1 MAERKISYLARN
13 YDDYRNAILDITR
26 KYYGDVFDNMND
38 ASVGS
43 WIVDIVSD
51 IGDNLSYNIDRAYQ
65 ETSIDSANDVNSLF
79 DMARTS
85 GCKITGKKAA
95 IVEVELS
102 CELPLNRQ
110 GTTSDGDLSQADESY
125 APIVKRGTLFS
136 TGLQTFELS
145 EDVDF
150 SKQFNDEGISNRQ
163 IIPTRDSNGN
173 IISYLYKKLAIATA
187 GQSKVYKKI
196 VTNSDLV
203 PFMEVQLEDA
213 DILGVESIIVKE
225 GTTIVDDPSID
236 EFYVD
241 EEEYVDKKSYSD
253 FGGNK
258 VSRFFEVDN
267 LAEQY
272 RYGYEIEMGDKYYNP
287 RWEVAEMT
295 YIEMG
300 EGLKGDYEV
309 YNYGEVINKSAYE
322 SKSDEE
328 KKDYE
333 PWADYSEKT
342 GAGTRKINVYNLLNV
357 TIPLNV
363 YRGLTKEEQARY
375 VVNWY
380 VYKKVSQYQGTIDGH
395 TYNTPYQ
402 YVNKVEDSNGNRLYP
417 NDIISAEEYNDLGV
431 YQEGEEEKESTRTI
445 FEAVPARY
453 VVRGDWKRVKNKFV
467 TEYTNTWAL
476 KIIFGKG
483 LKNQYGEIPVSAR
496 EFTKYMMC
504 RMEANDYM
512 GVLPDANSTM
522 YILYRVG
529 GGEQSNIAP
538 DTLTNFIYKNIEIG
552 GNCDD
557 NYDATKKRKVLD
569 SLKVTN
575 TTPSYGGKDEPSF
588 EEMRWLIKYNNA
600 SQNRCVTLHDY
611 YARIMTLPAKYGC
624 PFRCGIVEENNKVII
639 YMLGIDQDGRLRSE
653 LAEQVATNI
662 KNYLSK
668 YRMINDLVEMRS
680 GKIINLAFDVDIFV
694 DKTYDKGEV
703 VKRVI
708 DLIYD
713 YMDVRKHKM
722 GEDVFVGD
730 IEKEIS
736 KLDGVQNLI
745 ELRVYNKVGSYD
757 GYSDNETTQ
766 ELMSYDEC
774 GKLYDEDRNDLD
786 ERRIDL
792 KKSDKI
798 LFTESNS
805 MFEIKYKEKDIRVNV
820 KQRS

>member
-13 YDDYRNAILDITR
+13 YDDYRNAILDITK

-51 IGDNLSYNIDRAYQ
+51 IADNLSYNIDRAYQ

-110 GTTSDGDLSQADESY
+110 GSTSDGDLSQADESY

-150 SKQFNDEGISNRQ
+150 SKQFNDDGISNRQ

-295 YIEMG
+295 YVEVG
-300 EGLKGDYEV
+300 SATKSDYSV
-309 YNYGEVINKSAYE
+309 YNYAKVITKSAYDALT
-322 SKSDEE
+322 DEE

-333 PWADYSEKT
+333 PWADYSEET
-342 GAGTRKINVYNLLNV
+342 GAGTRKINVYNLPNV

-375 VVNWY
+375 VVNYY
-380 VYKKVSQYQGTIDGH
+380 VYKKVSQQQNGDYNVPYEY
-395 TYNTPYQ
+395 YNTQ
-402 YVNKVEDSNGNRLYP
+402 YP
-417 NDIISAEEYNDLGV
+417 NNVISAEEYNGLRNED
-431 YQEGEEEKESTRTI
+431 EKVI

-529 GGEQSNIAP
+529 GGEQSNIATG
-538 DTLTNFIYKNIEIG
+538 TLTNFIYKNIEIG

-611 YARIMTLPAKYGC
+611 YARIMMLPAKYGC
-624 PFRCGIVEENNKVII
+624 PFRCGIVEENNKVIV

-653 LAEQVATNI
+653 LAEQVAINI

-766 ELMSYDEC
+766 ELMTYDEC

>member
-13 YDDYRNAILDITR
+13 YDDYRNAILDITK

-51 IGDNLSYNIDRAYQ
+51 IADNLSYNIDRAYQ

-110 GTTSDGDLSQADESY
+110 GSTSDGDLSQADESY

-295 YIEMG
+295 YVEVG
-300 EGLKGDYEV
+300 SATKSDYSV
-309 YNYGEVINKSAYE
+309 YNYAKVIIKSAYDALT
-322 SKSDEE
+322 DEE

-333 PWADYSEKT
+333 PWADYSEET
-342 GAGTRKINVYNLLNV
+342 GAGTHKINVYNLPNV

-363 YRGLTKEEQARY
+363 YRGFTKEEQARY
-375 VVNWY
+375 VVNYY
-380 VYKKVSQYQGTIDGH
+380 VYKKVSQQQNGDYNVPYEY
-395 TYNTPYQ
+395 YNTQ
-402 YVNKVEDSNGNRLYP
+402 YP
-417 NDIISAEEYNDLGV
+417 NNVISAEEYNGLRNED
-431 YQEGEEEKESTRTI
+431 EKVI

-529 GGEQSNIAP
+529 GGEQSNIATG
-538 DTLTNFIYKNIEIG
+538 TLTNFIYKNIEIG

-611 YARIMTLPAKYGC
+611 YARIMMLPAKYGC
-624 PFRCGIVEENNKVII
+624 PFRCGIVEENNKVIV

-653 LAEQVATNI
+653 LAEQVAINI

-766 ELMSYDEC
+766 EIMSYDEC

>member
-13 YDDYRNAILDITR
+13 YDDYRNAILDITK

-51 IGDNLSYNIDRAYQ
+51 IADNLSYNIDRAYQ

-110 GTTSDGDLSQADESY
+110 GSTSDGDLSQADESY

-295 YIEMG
+295 YVEVG
-300 EGLKGDYEV
+300 SATKSDYSV
-309 YNYGEVINKSAYE
+309 YNYAKVITKSAYDALT
-322 SKSDEE
+322 DEE

-333 PWADYSEKT
+333 PWADYSEET
-342 GAGTRKINVYNLLNV
+342 GAGTHKINVYNLPNV

-375 VVNWY
+375 VVNYY
-380 VYKKVSQYQGTIDGH
+380 VYKKVSQQQNGDYNVPYEY
-395 TYNTPYQ
+395 YNTQ
-402 YVNKVEDSNGNRLYP
+402 YP
-417 NDIISAEEYNDLGV
+417 NNVISAEEYNGLRNED
-431 YQEGEEEKESTRTI
+431 EKVI

-529 GGEQSNIAP
+529 GGEQSNIATG
-538 DTLTNFIYKNIEIG
+538 TLTNFIYKNIEIG

-611 YARIMTLPAKYGC
+611 YARIMMLPAKYGC
-624 PFRCGIVEENNKVII
+624 PFRCGIVEENNKVIV

-653 LAEQVATNI
+653 LAEQVAINI

-766 ELMSYDEC
+766 EIMSYDEC
-774 GKLYDEDRNDLD
+774 GKLYDEDRNELD

>member
-1 MAERKISYLARN
+1 MSERRISYLARN
-13 YDDYRNAILDITR
+13 YEDYRNAILDITK
-26 KYYGDVFDNMND
+26 KYYNDVYDNLND

-51 IGDNLSYNIDRAYQ
+51 IADNLSYNIDRAYQ
-65 ETSIDSANDVNSLF
+65 ETSIDSANDTNSLF
-79 DMARTS
+79 DIARTQ
-85 GCKITGKKAA
+85 GCRIPGKKAA
-95 IVEVELS
+95 IVEVELT

-110 GTTSDGDLSQADESY
+110 GSTSDGDLSQADESY
-125 APIVKRGTLFS
+125 APVVKRGTLFS

-150 SKQFNDEGISNRQ
+150 SQQFNENGISNRQ

-173 IISYLYKKLAIATA
+173 IISYLYKKLAIAVA
-187 GQSKVYKKI
+187 GQSKIYKKI
-196 VTNSDLV
+196 ITNSDLQ
-203 PFMEVQLEDA
+203 PFMTVQLDDA

-241 EEEYVDKKSYSD
+241 EEEYLDKKSYSD

-258 VSRFFEVDN
+258 VSRFFEVEN
-267 LAEQY
+267 LVEQY
-272 RYGYEIEMGDKYYNP
+272 RYGYEVEMGDKYYNP
-287 RWEVAEMT
+287 RWEVAQMS
-295 YIEMG
+295 YIEVG
-300 EGLKGDYEV
+300 KAKKDDYSV
-309 YNYGEVINKSAYE
+309 YTYAKVISKSAYDGL
-322 SKSDEE
+322 SDDE
-328 KKDYE
+328 KVKYE
-333 PWADYSEKT
+333 PWSDGNTHY
-342 GAGTRKINVYNLLNV
+342 INIHNNTNV
-357 TIPLNV
+357 RIPLNV
-363 YRGLTKEEQARY
+363 YRGLTPEEKELY
-375 VVNWY
+375 DVNFY
-380 VYKKVSQYQGTIDGH
+380 VYKQVKQESEGE
-395 TYNTPYQ
+395 YNTPYQ
-402 YVNKVEDSNGNRLYP
+402 YYNTGIPYP
-417 NDIISAEEYNDLGV
+417 NDVISAEEYNSLSDNEDDEKVIL
-431 YQEGEEEKESTRTI
+431 QE
-445 FEAVPARY
+445 VPVRY
-453 VVRGDWKRVKNKFV
+453 VVRGDWKRLKNKFI
-467 TEYTNTWAL
+467 TEYTNTRSL
-476 KIIFGKG
+476 KITFGKG
-483 LKNQYGEIPVSAR
+483 LKNEYGQIPEDAR

-512 GVLPDANSTM
+512 GVLPDAGTTM

-529 GGEQSNIAP
+529 GGEQSNIAK
-538 DTLTNFIYKNIEIG
+538 DTLIHFVYQNIEIA

-588 EEMRWLIKYNNA
+588 EEMRYLIKYNNA

-611 YARIMTLPAKYGC
+611 DARIMMLPAKYGC
-624 PFRCGIVEENNKVII
+624 PFRCGVVEENNKVVV
-639 YMLGIDQDGRLRSE
+639 YMLGIDYNGRLRSE

-662 KNYLSK
+662 KNYLSN

-766 ELMSYDEC
+766 EIMSYDEC
-774 GKLYDEDRNDLD
+774 GRLYDEDRNDLD

-792 KKSDKI
+792 KKSDKV
-798 LFTESNS
+798 LFTEANS
-805 MFEIKYKEKDIRVNV
+805 MFEIKYKDKDIRVNV
-820 KQRS
+820 KQRQ

>member
-13 YDDYRNAILDITR
+13 YDDYRNAILDITK

-51 IGDNLSYNIDRAYQ
+51 IADNLSYNIDRAYQ

-110 GTTSDGDLSQADESY
+110 GSTSDGDLSQADESY

-150 SKQFNDEGISNRQ
+150 SKLFNDEGISNRQ

-295 YIEMG
+295 YVEVG
-300 EGLKGDYEV
+300 SATKSDYSV
-309 YNYGEVINKSAYE
+309 YNYAKVITKSAYDALT
-322 SKSDEE
+322 DEE

-333 PWADYSEKT
+333 PWADYSEET
-342 GAGTRKINVYNLLNV
+342 GVGTRKINVYNLPNV

-375 VVNWY
+375 VVNYY
-380 VYKKVSQYQGTIDGH
+380 VYKKVSQQQSGDYNVPYEY
-395 TYNTPYQ
+395 YNTQ
-402 YVNKVEDSNGNRLYP
+402 YP
-417 NDIISAEEYNDLGV
+417 NNVISAEEYNGLRNED
-431 YQEGEEEKESTRTI
+431 EKVI

-453 VVRGDWKRVKNKFV
+453 VVRGDWKRVKNKFI

-529 GGEQSNIAP
+529 GGEQSNIATG
-538 DTLTNFIYKNIEIG
+538 TLTNFIYKNIEIG

-611 YARIMTLPAKYGC
+611 YARIMMLPAKYGC
-624 PFRCGIVEENNKVII
+624 PFRCGIVEENNKVIV

-653 LAEQVATNI
+653 LAEQVAINI

-766 ELMSYDEC
+766 EIMSYDEC
-774 GKLYDEDRNDLD
+774 GKLYDEDRNELD

>member
-1 MAERKISYLARN
+1 MSERKISYLARN

-26 KYYGDVFDNMND
+26 KYYSDVFDHLND

-43 WIVDIVSD
+43 WIVDIAAD
-51 IGDNLSYNIDRAYQ
+51 MGDNLSYNIDRAYQ
-65 ETSIDSANDVNSLF
+65 ETSLDSANDRNSLM
-79 DMARTS
+79 DIARTQ

-110 GTTSDGDLSQADESY
+110 GSTSDGDLSQADESY

-150 SKQFNDEGISNRQ
+150 SQQFNENGISNRQ

-187 GQSKVYKKI
+187 GQSKIYKKI
-196 VTNSDLV
+196 ITNSDLQ

-225 GTTIVDDPSID
+225 GTTIVDDPYIE

-241 EEEYVDKKSYSD
+241 EEEYLDKKSYGD
-253 FGGNK
+253 FGGTKIN
-258 VSRFFEVDN
+258 RFFEVEN
-267 LAEQY
+267 LVEPY
-272 RYGYEIEMGDKYYNP
+272 RYGYEVEMGDKYYNP
-287 RWEVAEMT
+287 RWEVADMT
-295 YIEMG
+295 YIEVG
-300 EGLKGDYEV
+300 KAKKSDYTGNI
-309 YNYGEVINKSAYE
+309 YTYAKIITNTQYAALT
-322 SKSDEE
+322 DEE
-328 KKDYE
+328 KANYE
-333 PWADYSEKT
+333 PYEVELTSTHKE
-342 GAGTRKINVYNLLNV
+342 
-357 TIPLNV
+357 IPVNV
-363 YRGLTKEEQARY
+363 YRGLLPEEKERY
-375 VVNWY
+375 TVKKY
-380 VYKKVSQYQGTIDGH
+380 LYKVLSFEPKTGY
-395 TYNTPYQ
+395 TPYQ
-402 YVNKVEDSNGNRLYP
+402 YFNSDYP
-417 NDIISAEEYNDLGV
+417 NDIITVKEYETLSDNDERVIL
-431 YQEGEEEKESTRTI
+431 QE
-445 FEAVPARY
+445 VPSRY

-476 KIIFGKG
+476 KVIFGKG
-483 LKNQYGEIPVSAR
+483 LRNVYGEIPEDAR

-529 GGEQSNIAP
+529 GGEQSNIAK
-538 DTLTNFIYKNIEIG
+538 DTLTNFIYKNVEIS

-575 TTPSYGGKDEPSF
+575 TTPSYGGKDEPSM
-588 EEMRWLIKYNNA
+588 EELRWLIKYNNS

-611 YARIMTLPAKYGC
+611 YARIMMLPAKYGC
-624 PFRCGIVEENNKVII
+624 PFRCGIVEENNKVIV
-639 YMLGIDQDGRLRSE
+639 YMLGIDHNGRLRSE

-662 KNYLSK
+662 KNYLSN
-668 YRMINDLVEMRS
+668 YRMINDMVEMRS

-722 GEDVFVGD
+722 GEDIFVGD

-745 ELRVYNKVGSYD
+745 ELRVYNKVGSHD
-757 GYSDNETTQ
+757 GYSDNESTQ
-766 ELMSYDEC
+766 EIMSYDEC
-774 GKLYDEDRNDLD
+774 GKLYDEERNDLSD
-786 ERRIDL
+786 RRIDL

-805 MFEIKYKEKDIRVNV
+805 MFEVKYKEKDIRVNV
-820 KQRS
+820 KQRQ

>member
-13 YDDYRNAILDITR
+13 YDDYRNAILDITK

-51 IGDNLSYNIDRAYQ
+51 IADNLSYNIDRAYQ

-110 GTTSDGDLSQADESY
+110 GSTSDGDLSQADESY

-342 GAGTRKINVYNLLNV
+342 GVGTCKINVYNLPNV

-363 YRGLTKEEQARY
+363 YRGITKEEQARY

-380 VYKKVSQYQGTIDGH
+380 VYKKVSQYQGTINGH

-483 LKNQYGEIPVSAR
+483 LKNQYGEIPVGAR

-529 GGEQSNIAP
+529 GGEQSNIATG
-538 DTLTNFIYKNIEIG
+538 TLTNFIYKNIEIG

-611 YARIMTLPAKYGC
+611 YARIMMLPAKYGC
-624 PFRCGIVEENNKVII
+624 PFRCGIVEENNKVIV

-653 LAEQVATNI
+653 LAEQVAINI

-766 ELMSYDEC
+766 ELMTYDEC
-774 GKLYDEDRNDLD
+774 GKLYDEDRNELD

>member
-241 EEEYVDKKSYSD
+241 AEEYVDKKSYND
-253 FGGNK
+253 FSGNK

-295 YIEMG
+295 YVEVG
-300 EGLKGDYEV
+300 SSTKSDYSV
-309 YNYGEVINKSAYE
+309 YNYALLITKSAYDALTE
-322 SKSDEE
+322 EE

-333 PWADYSEKT
+333 PWADYSEET
-342 GAGTRKINVYNLLNV
+342 EVGTHKINVNGLPNV

-363 YRGLTKEEQARY
+363 YRGLTKEEQGKY
-375 VVNWY
+375 VVNY
-380 VYKKVSQYQGTIDGH
+380 YAYKKVSQQSVGN
-395 TYNTPYQ
+395 YNTPYEYYNTQ
-402 YVNKVEDSNGNRLYP
+402 YP
-417 NDIISAEEYNDLGV
+417 NNIISAEEYNGLRNED
-431 YQEGEEEKESTRTI
+431 EKVI
-445 FEAVPARY
+445 FESVPARY

-624 PFRCGIVEENNKVII
+624 PFRCGIVEENNKVIV

>member
-13 YDDYRNAILDITR
+13 YDDYRNAILDITK

-51 IGDNLSYNIDRAYQ
+51 IADNLSYNIDRAYQ

-79 DMARTS
+79 DIARTS

-110 GTTSDGDLSQADESY
+110 GSTSDGDLSQADESY

-295 YIEMG
+295 YVEVG
-300 EGLKGDYEV
+300 SATKSDYSV
-309 YNYGEVINKSAYE
+309 YNYAKVITKSAYDALT
-322 SKSDEE
+322 DEE

-333 PWADYSEKT
+333 PWADYSEET
-342 GAGTRKINVYNLLNV
+342 GAGTRKINVYNLPNV

-375 VVNWY
+375 VVNYY
-380 VYKKVSQYQGTIDGH
+380 VYKKVSQQQSGDYNVPYEY
-395 TYNTPYQ
+395 YNTQ
-402 YVNKVEDSNGNRLYP
+402 YP
-417 NDIISAEEYNDLGV
+417 NNVISAEEYNGLRNED
-431 YQEGEEEKESTRTI
+431 EKVI

-504 RMEANDYM
+504 RMEANDYI

-529 GGEQSNIAP
+529 GGEQSNIATG
-538 DTLTNFIYKNIEIG
+538 TLTNFIYKNIEIG

-611 YARIMTLPAKYGC
+611 YARIMMLPAKYGC
-624 PFRCGIVEENNKVII
+624 PFRCGIVEENNKVIV

-653 LAEQVATNI
+653 LAEQVAINI

-766 ELMSYDEC
+766 EIMSYDEC

>member
-13 YDDYRNAILDITR
+13 YDDYRNAILDITK

-51 IGDNLSYNIDRAYQ
+51 IADNLSYNIDRAYQ

-110 GTTSDGDLSQADESY
+110 GSTSDGDLSQADESY

-295 YIEMG
+295 YVEVG
-300 EGLKGDYEV
+300 SATKSDYSV
-309 YNYGEVINKSAYE
+309 YNYAKVITKSAYDALT
-322 SKSDEE
+322 DEE

-333 PWADYSEKT
+333 PWADYSEET
-342 GAGTRKINVYNLLNV
+342 GAGTRKINVYNLPNV

-375 VVNWY
+375 VVNYY
-380 VYKKVSQYQGTIDGH
+380 VYKKVSQQQNGDYNVPYEY
-395 TYNTPYQ
+395 YNTQ
-402 YVNKVEDSNGNRLYP
+402 YP
-417 NDIISAEEYNDLGV
+417 NNVISAEEYNGLRNED
-431 YQEGEEEKESTRTI
+431 EKVI

-529 GGEQSNIAP
+529 GGEQSNIATG
-538 DTLTNFIYKNIEIG
+538 TLTNFIYKNIEIG

-611 YARIMTLPAKYGC
+611 YARIMMLPAKYGC
-624 PFRCGIVEENNKVII
+624 PFRCGIVEENNKVIV

-653 LAEQVATNI
+653 LAEQVAINI

-766 ELMSYDEC
+766 EIMSYDEC
-774 GKLYDEDRNDLD
+774 GKLYDEDRNELD

>member
-13 YDDYRNAILDITR
+13 YEDYRNAILDITR
-26 KYYGDVFDNMND
+26 KYYGDIFDNMND

-51 IGDNLSYNIDRAYQ
+51 IADNLSYNIDRAYQ

-79 DMARTS
+79 DLARTS

-95 IVEVELS
+95 IVEVELT

-110 GTTSDGDLSQADESY
+110 GSTSDGDLSQADESY
-125 APIVKRGTLFS
+125 APVVKRGTLLS

-150 SKQFNDEGISNRQ
+150 SQQFNENGISNRQ

-213 DILGVESIIVKE
+213 DILGIESIIVKE

-253 FGGNK
+253 FSGNK
-258 VSRFFEVDN
+258 VSRFFEVEN

-272 RYGYEIEMGDKYYNP
+272 RYGYEVEMGDKYYNP
-287 RWEVAEMT
+287 RWEVADMT
-295 YIEMG
+295 YVEIG
-300 EGLKGDYEV
+300 NADKDDYEV
-309 YNYGEVINKSAYE
+309 YNYAKLIAKADY
-322 SKSDEE
+322 DELTDDE

-342 GAGTRKINVYNLLNV
+342 DVGTHKISVVNIPTV

-363 YRGLTKEEQARY
+363 YRGLTKEEQEAY
-375 VVNWY
+375 VVNYY
-380 VYKKVSQYQGTIDGH
+380 VYKRVSSTQDGE
-395 TYNTPYQ
+395 YNVPYQ
-402 YVNKVEDSNGNRLYP
+402 YRNKTTDQNNKLAFP
-417 NDIISAEEYNDLGV
+417 NDIINAEEYNGLS
-431 YQEGEEEKESTRTI
+431 STDVRTI
-445 FEAVPARY
+445 FEEVPSRY

-467 TEYTNTWAL
+467 TEYTNTWDL
-476 KIIFGKG
+476 KVIFGKG
-483 LKNQYGEIPVSAR
+483 LKNQYGQIPEEAR

-512 GVLPDANSTM
+512 GVLPEANSTM

-529 GGEQSNIAP
+529 GGEQSNIATG
-538 DTLTNFIYKNIEIG
+538 TLTNFIYKNIEIA

-569 SLKVTN
+569 SIKVTN

-624 PFRCGIVEENNKVII
+624 PFRCGIVEENNKVVV

-713 YMDVRKHKM
+713 YMDIRKHKM

-766 ELMSYDEC
+766 EIMSYDEC
-774 GKLYDEDRNDLD
+774 GKLYDEDRNDLA

-820 KQRS
+820 KQRQ

>member
-1 MAERKISYLARN
+1 MSERKISYLARN

-26 KYYGDVFDNMND
+26 KYYSDVFDHLND

-43 WIVDIVSD
+43 WIVDIAAD
-51 IGDNLSYNIDRAYQ
+51 MGDNLSYNIDRAYQ
-65 ETSIDSANDVNSLF
+65 ETSLDSANDRNSLM
-79 DMARTS
+79 DIARTQ

-110 GTTSDGDLSQADESY
+110 GSTSDGDLSQADESY

-150 SKQFNDEGISNRQ
+150 SQQFNENGISNRQ

-187 GQSKVYKKI
+187 GQSKIYKKI
-196 VTNSDLV
+196 ITNSDLQ

-225 GTTIVDDPSID
+225 GTTIVDDPFIE

-241 EEEYVDKKSYSD
+241 EEEYLDKKSYGD
-253 FGGNK
+253 FGGTK
-258 VSRFFEVDN
+258 VSRFFEVEN
-267 LAEQY
+267 LVEPY
-272 RYGYEIEMGDKYYNP
+272 RYGYEVEMGDKYYNP
-287 RWEVAEMT
+287 RWEVADMT
-295 YIEMG
+295 YIEVG
-300 EGLKGDYEV
+300 KAKKSDYTGNI
-309 YNYGEVINKSAYE
+309 YTYAKIITNTQYDALT
-322 SKSDEE
+322 DEE
-328 KKDYE
+328 KANYE
-333 PWADYSEKT
+333 PYEVELTSTHKE
-342 GAGTRKINVYNLLNV
+342 
-357 TIPLNV
+357 IPVNA
-363 YRGLTKEEQARY
+363 YRGLLPEEKERY
-375 VVNWY
+375 TVKSY
-380 VYKKVSQYQGTIDGH
+380 LYKVLSFDPKTGYTV
-395 TYNTPYQ
+395 YQ
-402 YVNKVEDSNGNRLYP
+402 YFNSDYP
-417 NDIISAEEYNDLGV
+417 NDIITVKEYETLSDNDERVIL
-431 YQEGEEEKESTRTI
+431 QE
-445 FEAVPARY
+445 VPSRY

-476 KIIFGKG
+476 KVIFGKG
-483 LKNQYGEIPVSAR
+483 LRNVYGEIPDDAR

-529 GGEQSNIAP
+529 GGEQSNIAK
-538 DTLTNFIYKNIEIG
+538 DTLTNFIYKNVEIS

-575 TTPSYGGKDEPSF
+575 TTPSYGGKDEPSM
-588 EEMRWLIKYNNA
+588 EELRWLIKYNNS

-611 YARIMTLPAKYGC
+611 YARIMMLPAKYGC
-624 PFRCGIVEENNKVII
+624 PFRCGIVEENNKVIV
-639 YMLGIDQDGRLRSE
+639 YMLGIDHNGRLRSE

-662 KNYLSK
+662 KNYLSN
-668 YRMINDLVEMRS
+668 YRMINDMVEMRS

-713 YMDVRKHKM
+713 YMDIRKHKM
-722 GEDVFVGD
+722 GEDIFVGD

-745 ELRVYNKVGSYD
+745 ELRVYNKVGSHD
-757 GYSDNETTQ
+757 GYSDNESTQ
-766 ELMSYDEC
+766 EIMSYDEC
-774 GKLYDEDRNDLD
+774 GKLYDEERNDLSD
-786 ERRIDL
+786 RRIDL

-820 KQRS
+820 KQRQ

>member
-13 YDDYRNAILDITR
+13 YDDYRNAILDITK

-51 IGDNLSYNIDRAYQ
+51 IADNLSYNIDRAYQ

-110 GTTSDGDLSQADESY
+110 GSTSDGDLSQADESY

-295 YIEMG
+295 YVEVG
-300 EGLKGDYEV
+300 SATKSDYSV
-309 YNYGEVINKSAYE
+309 YNYAKVITKSAYDALT
-322 SKSDEE
+322 DEE

-333 PWADYSEKT
+333 PWADYSEET
-342 GAGTRKINVYNLLNV
+342 GAGTRKINVYNLPNV

-375 VVNWY
+375 VVNYY
-380 VYKKVSQYQGTIDGH
+380 VYKKVSQQQSGDYNVPYEY
-395 TYNTPYQ
+395 YNTQ
-402 YVNKVEDSNGNRLYP
+402 YP
-417 NDIISAEEYNDLGV
+417 NNVISAEEYNGLRNED
-431 YQEGEEEKESTRTI
+431 EKVI

-529 GGEQSNIAP
+529 GGEQSNIATG
-538 DTLTNFIYKNIEIG
+538 TLTNFIYKNIEIG

-611 YARIMTLPAKYGC
+611 YARIMMLPAKYGC
-624 PFRCGIVEENNKVII
+624 PFRCGIVEENNKVIV

-653 LAEQVATNI
+653 LAEQVAINI

-766 ELMSYDEC
+766 EIMSYDEC
-774 GKLYDEDRNDLD
+774 GKLYDEDRNELD